1 VLNYNR
7 LKKDQIL
14 FLYNNRCKAHN
25 MRYTEHPACYDREKP
40 DCSLINERVGFLD
53 LECSN
58 LDANWGIILSY
69 CIKVKDSDKIYQG
82 VINKSDVAKFHA
94 DQTDKR
100 ILTQLIKDLQNFD
113 RIVAHFGRRFDIP
126 YMRTRALMMGL
137 DFPAFGS
144 IKNDDTWVFA
154 KKKLK
159 LNSNRLDTIEMAL
172 FGEAKKTRLMSK
184 YWIGAARGDT
194 DALKYIVDHNIQ
206 DVLTLERIWY
216 KLRDFSSCTNC
227 SI

>member
-1 VLNYNR
+1 MLNLNR
-7 LKKDQIL
+7 LSKKEIL
-14 FLYNNRCKAHN
+14 WLYNNRCSAHN
-25 MRYTEHPACYDREKP
+25 MRYIEHPSCYEKEKP
-40 DCSLINERVGFLD
+40 KCSMVDERVGFLD

-58 LDANWGIILSY
+58 LDANWGIVLSW
-69 CIKVKDSDKIYQG
+69 CIKEKGSNKIY
-82 VINKSDVAKFHA
+82 SDIITKKDVEKFPT

-100 ILTQLIKDLQNFD
+100 IVTHLIQEIQNFD

-126 YMRTRALMMGL
+126 YMRTRALIMGL

-172 FGEAKKTRLMSK
+172 FGEAKKTKLMSK
-184 YWIGAARGDT
+184 YWIGAARGDA
-194 DALKYIVDHNIQ
+194 DCLKYIMEHNIQ
-206 DVLTLERIWY
+206 DVLTLERIWF
-216 KLRDFSSCTNC
+216 KLKDFSSNTSC